1 MAEKLVRFSVTMP
14 EGLLEEFDLRLRRTG
29 KANRS
34 EVIRGLVR
42 RYVTE
47 ERWQEQDGE
56 VYGTVTLVYDHHHSW
71 ITQKLTALQHEH
83 GGVILCSTHVHMA
96 HDTCLEC
103 IILKGKSPAI
113 EGFVTALGTVKG
125 LKSIETAVSSEA

>member
-1 MAEKLVRFSVTMP
+1 MAERLVRFSVTMS
-14 EGLLEEFDLRLRRTG
+14 EELLEEFELRLRQMG

-47 ERWQEQDGE
+47 KRWQEQDGE

-83 GGVILCSTHVHMA
+83 GDAILCTTHVHIS

-103 IILKGKSPAI
+103 IILKGKSPEI
-113 EGFVTALGTVKG
+113 ESFVIALETIRG
-125 LKSIETAVSSEA
+125 LKSIEMAVSSET